1 MGVEKW
7 NPKMVPEFDPQN
19 GVQKWHPKRDPIYFD
34 FKSRSTFYKSKYI
47 GPLFG
52 CHFWTPFWGSNSGA
66 IFGFHFSTPI
76 LRSKNG
82 ANFPKVFCC
91 QSCIANTF
99 FPANKHAYQNAS
111 VVISQLVASLNK
123 IQSSTWSSLPKQEQ
137 VYLIA
142 TNVAHKQ
149 DGLEPQNL
157 ILWRSLHATPV
168 FHMKNDSLFGGR
180 QS

>member
-1 MGVEKW
+1 M
-7 NPKMVPEFDPQN
+7 NPKMVPEFDLQN
-19 GVQKWHPKRDPIYFD
+19 GVQKWHSKRSPMFLI
-34 FKSRSTFYKSKYI
+34 SCRSLLNQNI
-47 GPLFG
+47 WPLFG
-52 CHFWTPFWGSNSGA
+52 CHFWTPFWRSNSGT
-66 IFGFHFSTPI
+66 IFGFLFQPPFWGPKMMQIFQKFLLSKLHSKTFS
-76 LRSKNG
+76 SK
-82 ANFPKVFCC
+82 
-91 QSCIANTF
+91 QTS
-99 FPANKHAYQNAS
+99 YQNAS

-123 IQSSTWSSLPKQEQ
+123 IQSSTWSSLPKQQQ
-137 VYLIA
+137 VLIA

>member
-1 MGVEKW
+1 MDPFLGAIFGPHFGGQILAPFLGSFF
-7 NPKMVPEFDPQN
+7 NPHF
-19 GVQKWHPKRDPIYFD
+19 GVQKWCKFS
-34 FKSRSTFYKSKYI
+34 KS
-47 GPLFG
+47 
-52 CHFWTPFWGSNSGA
+52 
-66 IFGFHFSTPI
+66 
-76 LRSKNG
+76 
-82 ANFPKVFCC
+82 FCC
-91 QSCIANTF
+91 QSCIAKL

-111 VVISQLVASLNK
+111 VVISQLVASLNR
-123 IQSSTWSSLPKQEQ
+123 IQSSTWSSLPKQQQ
-137 VYLIA
+137 VLIA

>member
-1 MGVEKW
+1 MAPKKGSIYFDLKEIYKKSKILGPFLGAIFGPHFGGQILAPFLGPFF
-7 NPKMVPEFDPQN
+7 NPHF
-19 GVQKWHPKRDPIYFD
+19 GVQKWCKFS
-34 FKSRSTFYKSKYI
+34 KS
-47 GPLFG
+47 
-52 CHFWTPFWGSNSGA
+52 
-66 IFGFHFSTPI
+66 
-76 LRSKNG
+76 
-82 ANFPKVFCC
+82 FCC
-91 QSCIANTF
+91 QSCIAKI

-123 IQSSTWSSLPKQEQ
+123 IQSSTWSSLPKQQQ
-137 VYLIA
+137 VLIA